1 MLNAINQVIESLLRE
16 RGLIDSLDVDVRFD
30 MPSEEWVESLTRPT
44 VNAFLFELY
53 ENTDKRDSAPVTT
66 INGGRAER
74 RMAPRRIDLLYMV
87 SVLTADIEDENEL
100 LWRVLATLMK
110 HQQFPPEVLPGSLRT
125 VTPPLV
131 ARIAAKDEAR
141 NTIDIWSALGTE
153 PRPTICYIVTAPM
166 DIALAIQAPLV
177 LTRTA
182 RYRRMGARSGEPAHD
197 VGIQIGG
204 FVTNRAGDPVGD
216 VVVSANGADHGS
228 VTKADGQ
235 YVLRGVPEGP
245 VQLTVKKNG
254 QAQKT
259 VEVRVPA
266 ASYDI
271 VLDG

>member
-1 MLNAINQVIESLLRE
+1 MLNEINMAFESLLRE
-16 RGLIDSLDVDVRFD
+16 RGLIDPLDVDVRFD
-30 MPSEEWVESLTRPT
+30 MPSEEWIESLTRPT
-44 VNAFLFELY
+44 VNAFLFELH
-53 ENTDKRDSAPVTT
+53 ENTDKRDSAPVTMIT
-66 INGGRAER
+66 GARAER

-110 HQQFPPEVLPGSLRT
+110 HQQFPPEVLPASLRT
-125 VTPPLV
+125 VTPPLL

-141 NTIDIWSALGTE
+141 NLIDIWSALGTE
-153 PRPTICYIVTAPM
+153 PHPTICYIVTAPM
-166 DIALAIQAPLV
+166 DLATAIQAPLV

-182 RYRRMGARSGEPAHD
+182 RYRRMGARAGQPAQD
-197 VGIQIGG
+197 VGVQIGG
-204 FVTNRAGDPVGD
+204 FVRNRAGAPVPD
-216 VVVSANGADHGS
+216 VLVSPNGAERGS

-245 VQLTVKKNG
+245 VRLTVKKNG
-254 QAQKT
+254 QEQKT
-259 VEVRVPA
+259 VEVHVPA